1 MAVVKLRAHWF
12 FDDLLERLEDRRV
25 SRARVADVL
34 TRLMIAAPAPLSQSE
49 IVRGERLLR
58 PYELTADS
66 VSRATAALNSLKLVT
81 PQPAQRVGA
90 GRPSRP
96 LQLGSPSWAMIGV
109 RVGHEAG
116 HTAYLQV
123 LATGLDGQPLDIP
136 GFQSPDD
143 ATPVR
148 AELPAGADLVE
159 TMAQV
164 IEALCAQPS
173 MRARYILGVGVE
185 VSGHVFEGVIITAS
199 SVEMNG
205 VKLAPDLSERLGAL
219 AERLSRLVRRLNP
232 FPVIVDNDVNV
243 LGVLQ
248 TYRPDFPE
256 LDLAV
261 IGVFDDG
268 VGSALILGGLVYRG
282 GRGMAGEIGH
292 LQVRLDPDDIA
303 GDAGAGGF
311 AADCRCG
318 RPSHLDCYATPRR
331 ILAHLGETDFDK
343 VADLDGHRN
352 DRLTTAGQA
361 FHTGG
366 KALGIGIAGLID
378 LINPARVLVL
388 VPPALYEPRAGS
400 AAEIYWRATEETI
413 RRHVFSDAADG
424 TIVVRRPITP
434 AQRDH
439 EGARAAA
446 IRVLDSFL
454 QHAKR
459 QCECYRPRA
468 RAADD
473 PVEFAPTA

>member
-34 TRLMIAAPAPLSQSE
+34 TRLMIAAPTPLSQSE

-96 LQLGSPSWAMIGV
+96 LQLGSASWAMIGV
-109 RVGHEAG
+109 KVGHEAG

-136 GFQSPDD
+136 GFQDGTSS
-143 ATPVR
+143 VR

-159 TMAQV
+159 TMAGA
-164 IEALCAQPS
+164 IEALCAQPT
-173 MRARYILGVGVE
+173 MRARYVLGVGVE

-205 VKLAPDLSERLGAL
+205 VRLAPDLSERLGSL
-219 AERLSRLVRRLNP
+219 AERLGRLVRRLNP

-268 VGSALILGGLVYRG
+268 VGSALILRGLVYRG

-303 GDAGAGGF
+303 GDVGPAGF
-311 AADCRCG
+311 AADCHCG
-318 RPSHLDCYATPRR
+318 RPSHLDCYATPNR

-343 VADLDGHRN
+343 VADLDGQTDAGRAF
-352 DRLTTAGQA
+352 RTA
-361 FHTGG
+361 G

-378 LINPARVLVL
+378 LINPSRVLVL

-400 AAEIYWRATEETI
+400 AAETYWRATEETI

-424 TIVVRRPITP
+424 TVVVRRPITP
-434 AQRDH
+434 AQRDY
-439 EGARAAA
+439 EGTRAAA

-454 QHAKR
+454 EHAKR
-459 QCECYRPRA
+459 QCECYQPQA
-468 RAADD
+468 R
-473 PVEFAPTA
+473 PVEFASQ